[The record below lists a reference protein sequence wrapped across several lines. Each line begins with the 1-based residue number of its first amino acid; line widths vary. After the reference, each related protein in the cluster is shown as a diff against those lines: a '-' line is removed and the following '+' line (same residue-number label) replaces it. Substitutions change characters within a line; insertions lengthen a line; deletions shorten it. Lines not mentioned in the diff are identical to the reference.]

1 MSNTCVTHV
10 SENAKDS
17 DESGDDEL
25 VNGEVEEG
33 VKDVEGSGGGGHHSK
48 STNAEP
54 EHQNV
59 DRGLGHVALPAKKSK
74 RGKNF
79 IARRAQKHSML
90 GGHMGKNSLIC
101 LTGSLTPRLNNITC
115 FRSS

>member
-1 MSNTCVTHV
+1 MNNEEHTCVTHV

-33 VKDVEGSGGGGHHSK
+33 VKDVEGSGGGGHHSQ

-59 DRGLGHVALPAKKSK
+59 DRGLGHVALPAKVK
-74 RGKNF
+74 RGKIF
-79 IARRAQKHSML
+79 IARKEGTKA
-90 GGHMGKNSLIC
+90 
-101 LTGSLTPRLNNITC
+101 LNA
-115 FRSS
+115 REPG